1 MLPFIMSATASIES
15 QVIAQRHK
23 EKLAGKARINV

>member
-1 MLPFIMSATASIES
+1 MSATASIES

-23 EKLAGKARINV
+23 KKNKLAGKARINV

>member
-1 MLPFIMSATASIES
+1 MLQFIMSATAYIKS
-15 QVIAQRHK
+15 QIIAQRTK